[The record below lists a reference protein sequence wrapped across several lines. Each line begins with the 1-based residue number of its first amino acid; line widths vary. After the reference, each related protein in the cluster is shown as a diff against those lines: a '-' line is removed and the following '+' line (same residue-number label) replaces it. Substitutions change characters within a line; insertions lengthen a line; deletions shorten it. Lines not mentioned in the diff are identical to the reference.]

1 MTVVAPT
8 KFNHLSAQFRENP
21 YPIYTYLRNAEPV
34 HRGLTGSWVI
44 SRYQDVHQILRDSRF
59 RVDDLPERIQDKGRK
74 YLQVG
79 NLDALAQTISKW
91 LFFLEPPDHTRLRQ
105 VLNLSFS
112 QAQIEKLKPF
122 IQEKAHLLLS
132 HHLRSGSIDIVMD
145 FAAPLAANT
154 IGYILGIT
162 EQEFDQLN
170 QWAYSLFSVFDQPM
184 SLQGYQKQNQAAM
197 GFKAYMSDLISQKE
211 SDPDAGLISQL
222 IHLQAAEGKPS
233 LTKDEVLSLSIMLF
247 IVAQQTTKA
256 LIGNSV
262 LALLHYPD
270 KIDEIRSYPD
280 RIPAAVEELLRYDT
294 PIQIIGR
301 HVIEPVEIR
310 GQMIQTGETVLLCL
324 GSANRDPEE
333 YPNPDQLDFTRTN
346 NKLPFG
352 GGMHLCLGV
361 YLARIQGQMAIQSL
375 VETLL
380 DCTLATQTLP
390 WLNNSGIRG
399 LRSLPIA
406 FRTHSA

>member
-1 MTVVAPT
+1 
-8 KFNHLSAQFRENP
+8 
-21 YPIYTYLRNAEPV
+21 
-34 HRGLTGSWVI
+34 VI
-44 SRYQDVHQILRDSRF
+44 TRYQDVHQILRDSRF
-59 RVDDLPERIQDKGRK
+59 RVDDLPERIQEKGRK

-79 NLDALAQTISKW
+79 NLDALAHTISKW
-91 LFFLEPPDHTRLRQ
+91 LFFLEPPDHTRLRKI
-105 VLNLSFS
+105 LNLSFS
-112 QAQIEKLKPF
+112 QAQLEKLRPL
-122 IQEKAHLLLS
+122 IQEKAALLLS
-132 HHLRSGSIDIVMD
+132 HYLHTRSIDIVMD

-154 IGYILGIT
+154 IGYLLGIP
-162 EQEFDQLN
+162 EKEFDQLN

-197 GFKAYMSDLISQKE
+197 EFKAYMSGLIEQKE
-211 SDPDAGLISQL
+211 DTPDSGLISQL
-222 IHLQAAEGKPS
+222 IHLKAADEKPG
-233 LTKDEVLSLSIMLF
+233 LTRDEVLSLSIMLF

-262 LALLHYPD
+262 LALLNYPD
-270 KIDEIRSYPD
+270 KIAEIGAYPD

-301 HVIEPVEIR
+301 HVIAPVV
-310 GQMIQTGETVLLCL
+310 IQGETIQAGETVLLCL

-361 YLARIQGQMAIQSL
+361 YLARIQGQVAIQSL
-375 VETLL
+375 VEPLL
-380 DCTLATQTLP
+380 DSRLAIDPPLP

-399 LRSLPIA
+399 LRSLPITLRSCA
-406 FRTHSA
+406 